1 VNRVAQ
7 HPANAFLAA
16 LGAVAALSIM
26 DATMKHLVLA
36 IGILAVSIWRSLANV
51 AISTALYLPRRRTW
65 PSRRTLAIHVSKG
78 VVVAV
83 MAGLFFWGIGRV
95 HLAQALALTFIA
107 PLIALL
113 LAALFLDERV
123 GKRTIAG
130 SVGAF
135 AGVVVIVYGQASSRL
150 GAGVLLGS
158 AAIIGSALCYA
169 VNIVM
174 MRWQAL
180 AAKPLEINFFQSL
193 TVMAV
198 WLLAMAFAGSPQ
210 WPSGQWV
217 WIALAASLSTI
228 GTLLFAWAYARG
240 PASYLAVTEYSGFLW
255 AAALGWLVF
264 GERVSI
270 YTMVGAVMIVGGCLI
285 ASRGQVRAPPE
296 IDIDA

>member
-1 VNRVAQ
+1 
-7 HPANAFLAA
+7 
-16 LGAVAALSIM
+16 LSIM
-26 DATMKHLVLA
+26 DATMKHLVLV
-36 IGILAVSIWRSLANV
+36 IGILAVSVWRSLANLL
-51 AISTALYLPRRRTW
+51 ISTALYLPRRAPW
-65 PSRRTLAIHVSKG
+65 PSRKTLAIHISKG
-78 VVVAV
+78 VIVTI

-107 PLIALL
+107 PLISLL
-113 LAALFLDERV
+113 LAALFLGEQV
-123 GKRTIAG
+123 GKRTVAG
-130 SVGAF
+130 SLGAF
-135 AGVVVIVYGQASSRL
+135 LGVGVIVWGQASAHS
-150 GAGVLLGS
+150 GEEVLLGS

-193 TVMAV
+193 TVMTM
-198 WLLAMAFAGSPQ
+198 WLLAIAFAGLPQ
-210 WPSGQWV
+210 WPAGQCH

-255 AAALGWLVF
+255 AAVLGWLVF
-264 GERVSI
+264 GERVSL
-270 YTMVGAVMIVGGCLI
+270 YTLLGAMLIVTGCLV
-285 ASRGQVRAPPE
+285 ASRGQGRAPPE